1 MLRIP
6 ELRVYPPAEDSD
18 TSAGTPRRPISKRST
33 PGTSR
38 RTTLGSVELLP
49 PLKSI
54 SHNVSHSSSRR
65 PSVAG
70 PGRRRSV
77 VLDFFRKQGSRLSL
91 NRRFSE
97 LFAGDELRWDS
108 KPLLR
113 HHQQA
118 HAQLATAVSA
128 LYAKL
133 LIILGI
139 TLPVTELVS
148 RQAPIN
154 FHQPFYLYLYGVSIV
169 LCALLHLERYR
180 HPIDATQHP
189 ASSSTG
195 DRGGSAHHASFYLRI
210 GAIAFGVGSLVYSA
224 LDFGQYFE
232 RSHDEGCGGGVLV
245 ALIPA
250 FRMLLCVI
258 QMQFI
263 ITSGKEL
270 GLERYPFTARFGL
283 MHLLATNVCEWLY
296 VLVEEAKQEI
306 DLLPRHGRDQHPTN
320 GTSYLPA
327 TDCRPRGHIMRN
339 VVNNTAPF
347 LFPCTIEYSLICA
360 LTMYSLWRGIARL
373 TGPGSGGTGNPGGGG
388 GGAPE
393 QGVAGRAANRLS
405 IDCSR
410 AQAGL
415 LAGIVTLVVT
425 LLVLIMHFVLRKQ
438 THHRELQ
445 VLAMLEVVVYELT
458 LYSVMLAAVGR
469 AMVSMRD
476 LRVLTQ
482 RSGPARVQ
490 PPLPLDCHLLLLT
503 QTGIYLYGV
512 FSIIGTYHTYGRA
525 LHWAVLSEVLALAQ
539 TSLQTLFVLNSWWRR
554 SKGARQNRDKPGRQL
569 VTFLLV
575 ANLAAWLVNAL
586 VKSHAS
592 FRPLVMQFYGAGAW
606 SIIAH
611 VSMPLAIFYR
621 FHSTI
626 CLFEIWKNTYKA
638 RYQTDAGR
646 GADFSRRPSTIPR

>member
-1 MLRIP
+1 MMQSQRKQTVS
-6 ELRVYPPAEDSD
+6 VYPPAELDSD
-18 TSAGTPRRPISKRST
+18 TSAGSARRPISKRST

-49 PLKSI
+49 PLKST
-54 SHNVSHSSSRR
+54 SHNASHSSSRR
-65 PSVAG
+65 PSVG
-70 PGRRRSV
+70 GTGRRRSV
-77 VLDFFRKQGSRLSL
+77 VLDFIRKHSSRLSL

-108 KPLLR
+108 KQLLR
-113 HHQQA
+113 NQQQSQ
-118 HAQLATAVSA
+118 AQLATALSA

-139 TLPVTELVS
+139 TLPVTELVAN
-148 RQAPIN
+148 QAPTN

-180 HPIDATQHP
+180 GHAAAAPPPPTTP
-189 ASSSTG
+189 VRPGSK
-195 DRGGSAHHASFYLRI
+195 GGSAHSASFYLRI

-232 RSHDEGCGGGVLV
+232 LSPDEGCGGGVLV

-250 FRMLLCVI
+250 TRMLLCVI

-306 DLLPRHGRDQHPTN
+306 VLLPRHGTVSNISTTVDGSN
-320 GTSYLPA
+320 GTSAPQA
-327 TDCRPRGHIMRN
+327 TDCRPRGHIMSN
-339 VVNNTAPF
+339 VVHNTAPF

-360 LTMYSLWRGIARL
+360 LTLYSLWRGLARHI
-373 TGPGSGGTGNPGGGG
+373 PGSSPATIGGGPVAG
-388 GGAPE
+388 PE
-393 QGVAGRAANRLS
+393 QGVAGRPANRLS

-438 THHRELQ
+438 THRELQ
-445 VLAMLEVVVYELT
+445 ELAMLEVVVYELA
-458 LYSVMLAAVGR
+458 LYSVTLAAVGR
-469 AMVSMRD
+469 AMLSMRD

-482 RSGPARVQ
+482 RHGPARVQ
-490 PPLPLDCHLLLLT
+490 PALPLDCHLLLIT
-503 QTGIYLYGV
+503 QTGIYIYGV

-539 TSLQTLFVLNSWWRR
+539 TSLQTLFVLSSWWRR
-554 SKGARQNRDKPGRQL
+554 CKGARQNRTKPGRQI

-592 FRPLVMQFYGAGAW
+592 FRPQVMQFYGAGAW
-606 SIIAH
+606 AIIAH

-638 RYQTDAGR
+638 RYQTDAH
-646 GADFSRRPSTIPR
+646 